1 MNCTARSLF
10 ICLLA
15 SVAITGAEAEPAATT
30 AAVCSNL
37 ILRSSQVF
45 HELGGS
51 ILRNLTLCIR
61 ETDASQSLDGVT
73 AKGDAPPNTKIKRH
87 GKGPDAVVTGG
98 SYQLDAGQSTSG
110 GVVLIGSTGTVDGT
124 VSGDLVIIG
133 SKVAFS
139 GTVNGDLV
147 TIGSNLTIGSGA
159 VANGDFVSCAS
170 QVKGEEEL
178 RVNGEHVTFN
188 TFSPAVPVVKEV
200 LSNLV
205 QLRPIS
211 PFSGFSWTF
220 GIMVLI
226 LSLLFGLIFPK
237 AIAGADAVL
246 AERPVPSFLIGL
258 AVILGA
264 AVLSFL
270 LLITIAGIIALP
282 FLALAIFI
290 LNLFGS
296 ASVSYWIGKRIA
308 PHIAERSYAM
318 YTWITIGTAVI
329 WILECIPVIGFI
341 TAGVVS
347 LLGLG
352 TVAIY
357 LVERY
362 RPVAPQAGGAAPTPP
377 AQPGSSSPAPST
389 PLALPSVEPALAMSF
404 PRAQFLPRL
413 VANLIDLVVL
423 YALLSPLH
431 LTRAIIPL
439 WVLYRFAMFAWRSST
454 LGQMV
459 LNLRVQK
466 PDGSSL
472 AGDYSSALIRALS
485 SLLSLLPVGLGF
497 IWILFNRER
506 EAWHDKISVTY
517 VVQQSP
523 SVTRSTTPPHSPG
536 PSTPPPQTM

>member
-1 MNCTARSLF
+1 MKYQSLF
-10 ICLLA
+10 IGLVA
-15 SVAITGAEAEPAATT
+15 SVALAGAEAGP
-30 AAVCSNL
+30 V
-37 ILRSSQVF
+37 
-45 HELGGS
+45 
-51 ILRNLTLCIR
+51 
-61 ETDASQSLDGVT
+61 
-73 AKGDAPPNTKIKRH
+73 TKIKLH
-87 GKGPDAVVTGG
+87 GDRDDAVVTAG
-98 SYQLDAGQSTSG
+98 SYKLDAGQSTSG
-110 GVVLIGSTGTVDGT
+110 GVVLIGSTGMVDGT
-124 VSGDLVIIG
+124 VNGDLVIIG

-139 GTVNGDLV
+139 GTVNGDFV
-147 TIGSNLTIGSGA
+147 TIGSNLLIGSGA

-170 QVKGEEEL
+170 DVKGEEEL
-178 RVNGEHVTFN
+178 RVNGEHVTLN

-200 LSNLV
+200 LTNFV
-205 QLRPIS
+205 QFRPIS
-211 PFSGFSWTF
+211 PFSGFSWTL
-220 GIMVLI
+220 GIIVLI
-226 LSLLFGLIFPK
+226 VSLVFGLIFPK
-237 AIAGADAVL
+237 AIAGTDVVL
-246 AERPVPSFLIGL
+246 RERPVPSFLIGL

-270 LLITIAGIIALP
+270 LLITIVGIIALP

-296 ASVSYWIGKRIA
+296 TSVSYWIGKRIA

-318 YTWITIGTAVI
+318 YAWITIGTAVI
-329 WILECIPVIGFI
+329 WILDCIPVIGFI
-341 TAGVVS
+341 AAGVVS

-362 RPVAPQAGGAAPTPP
+362 RLVAPQTGGAGATPLAP
-377 AQPGSSSPAPST
+377 PGSSPPAPST

-423 YALLSPLH
+423 YALLSSLH
-431 LTRAIIPL
+431 LTRAVIPL
-439 WVLYRFAMFAWRSST
+439 WVLYRFAMFAWRSAT

-472 AGDYSSALIRALS
+472 VGDYSTALIRALS
-485 SLLSLLPVGLGF
+485 SLLSLLPLGLGF
-497 IWILFNRER
+497 IWILFNRELA
-506 EAWHDKISVTY
+506 AWHDKISFTY
-517 VVQQSP
+517 VVQLNP

-536 PSTPPPQTM
+536 PSTPNV